1 MYTLEDDQETSAS
14 LHKRDFADMS
24 AVPEGQGSGGVNER
38 TPDSSSSAHHS
49 IPEQITNSLKKL
61 TSPNQ
66 HVTNKRERRVAL
78 AALII
83 ACIGVFITA
92 LDQTVVVTAL
102 PKIIADPGINIPFTQ
117 LDHAAWIISAYLL
130 GFIIAMPLMGRVSD
144 IYGRRRIFLL
154 CLSIFGIGS
163 ILCGLAPTLGQII
176 DLSFLSS
183 FGIDVSSPG
192 LILLIA
198 ARFIQAIG
206 GGAVVPVAMAIV
218 SDFYGKERLALALGI
233 IGAVTEAGGVMGPLY
248 GALIVQHL
256 GWTYIFYFNAP
267 IVLALMVGAWFLI
280 PKGKR
285 LHEGIDWPGAILL
298 GLMLT
303 CLSLGLAQQGTE
315 LGPTAVNSANPQ
327 NNPVSLILAL
337 VFLLAFIAVELIP
350 RWRVPRLSLS
360 RRFPFLRLR
369 LVQEMRWPV
378 VDLSLFKR
386 LPFSASS
393 LVSLLVGAALI
404 IAMADI
410 PLFVDTV
417 LSRQINEAD
426 IPLVS
431 GLALL
436 RLTAMIPVGALL
448 GGWLSSRI
456 SCRFTGVL
464 GLLFVATGFYLMS
477 RWSMNVDWTQ
487 ITISTMTTGLGFGL
501 VIAPIS
507 TTAIKAVRA
516 TQAGMGAAIVTSL
529 RMVGM
534 MLGLAALT
542 SWALAYFKQL
552 ASQFPS
558 LPSTATTDQFAKW
571 SQDYA
576 NHLITSAH
584 SVYSAVFFAT
594 MILSLIAII
603 PAFFL
608 WGSKAPL
615 ELLATSTTDPLE
627 VTPSE
632 PDPHIEDTIP
642 VAASAEGTF
651 LVTSDALDDVY
662 KDTTPPLPPVSENGG
677 SGGSDNNKYQNRR
690 RLFIAIASI
699 ALVLFLVLG
708 GVFAAF
714 MWQSSV
720 SNSASSASN
729 PATGSTQAPTATP
742 ISGPRMIELALD
754 QTALSTLFTSQLG
767 LNQGTITDMKV
778 IPVPGDG
785 VVLTL
790 NLHINA
796 SGIHRI
802 MPIELD
808 SIIGV
813 NQQQNITLHV
823 LHLKRDGLDAGP
835 TAAAHMEQALNQLL
849 LSSLMPSLHSQLK
862 NAQIISVHTSTSIV
876 CGSGTEMLVLL
887 IKAPPIEGVAAQ
899 PTPTALCFKGPID
912 INKLFPS

>member
-1 MYTLEDDQETSAS
+1 MHILEDDQETSAS
-14 LHKRDFADMS
+14 LHKGDFATMP
-24 AVPEGQGSGGVNER
+24 AVPAEQDSGGLNEG
-38 TPDSSSSAHHS
+38 TPDSSFTVQHS
-49 IPEQITNSLKKL
+49 IPGQISNSIKKL

-66 HVTNKRERRVAL
+66 YINRRERRTAL

-163 ILCGLAPTLGQII
+163 LLCGLAPTLGQIV
-176 DLSFLSS
+176 DVSFLSS

-192 LILLIA
+192 LILLIS

-233 IGAVTEAGGVMGPLY
+233 IGAVTEAGGVIGPLY
-248 GALIVQHL
+248 GALIVQQL

-267 IVLALMVGAWFLI
+267 IVVALMVGAWFLI

-315 LGPTAVNSANPQ
+315 LGPTAANSASPQ
-327 NNPVSLILAL
+327 NNLVSLIFAL
-337 VFLLAFIAVELIP
+337 VFLVAFIVVELIP
-350 RWRVPRLSLS
+350 RWRVPHLSLS
-360 RRFPFLRLR
+360 RHSPFIRLR
-369 LVQEMRWPV
+369 LVQEKRWPV

-393 LVSLLVGAALI
+393 LVSLFVGAALI

-456 SCRFTGVL
+456 SCRYTGVL

-477 RWSMNVDWTQ
+477 RWPMNVDWAQ

-558 LPSTATTDQFAKW
+558 LPSTATTDQFAQW
-571 SQDYA
+571 SKEYA
-576 NHLITSAH
+576 NHLIISAH
-584 SVYSAVFFAT
+584 SVYSAVFFVT
-594 MILSLIAII
+594 MILCLIAII
-603 PAFFL
+603 PAIFL
-608 WGSKAPL
+608 WGNNAPVA
-615 ELLATSTTDPLE
+615 LLATATADQPE
-627 VTPSE
+627 VTPPE
-632 PDPHIEDTIP
+632 PDPQEDTIP
-642 VAASAEGTF
+642 VAAPAAGIS
-651 LVTSDALDDVY
+651 LVTSDALDDVHVEA
-662 KDTTPPLPPVSENGG
+662 TPPLPPTTRDGG
-677 SGGSDNNKYQNRR
+677 GGGSDNNKPRNRR
-690 RLFIAIASI
+690 RLFLAIASI
-699 ALVLFLVLG
+699 VLVLLLVFG

-714 MWQSSV
+714 MWQSSG
-720 SNSASSASN
+720 SNTGSSSNN

-742 ISGPRMIELALD
+742 ISGPRMIELAMD

-767 LNQGTITDMKV
+767 LNQGTITGMKV
-778 IPVPGDG
+778 IPEPGDG

-796 SGIHRI
+796 SGYNRV

-813 NQQQNITLHV
+813 NQQHNITLHV

-849 LSSLMPSLHSQLK
+849 LSSLMPSLHNQLK
-862 NAQIISVHTSTSIV
+862 NAQIISVHTSSSIV

>member
-14 LHKRDFADMS
+14 LQKRDFANLS
-24 AVPEGQGSGGVNER
+24 AVPEDQGSEGVNER
-38 TPDSSSSAHHS
+38 TPDSSTTAHDS
-49 IPEQITNSLKKL
+49 IPEQITNSFKKL
-61 TSPNQ
+61 TSPGQN
-66 HVTNKRERRVAL
+66 VINKSEKRVAV

-83 ACIGVFITA
+83 ACIGVFFTA

-102 PKIIADPGINIPFTQ
+102 SKIIADPGINIPFTQ

-154 CLSIFGIGS
+154 CLSIFGLGS
-163 ILCGLAPTLGQII
+163 ILCGLAPTLGQSV
-176 DLSFLSS
+176 DLSFLSN

-192 LILLIA
+192 LIFLVS

-256 GWTYIFYFNAP
+256 GWTYIFFFNVP
-267 IVLALMVGAWFLI
+267 IVLALMAGAWFLI

-285 LHEGIDWPGAILL
+285 LHEGIDWLGAILL

-315 LGPTAVNSANPQ
+315 LGPTAVNSSSPQ
-327 NNPVSLILAL
+327 NNPLSLILAL
-337 VFLLAFIAVELIP
+337 VFLLAFIVVELVP

-360 RRFPFLRLR
+360 RHFPFLRLR
-369 LVQEMRWPV
+369 LVQEKRWPV

-393 LVSLLVGAALI
+393 LVSLFVGVALI

-417 LSRQINEAD
+417 LSRHINEAD

-477 RWSMNVDWTQ
+477 RWSMTVDWTQ

-558 LPSTATTDQFAKW
+558 LPVTATTDQFAQW
-571 SQDYA
+571 SKDYA
-576 NHLITSAH
+576 NHLIISAH
-584 SVYSAVFFAT
+584 SVYSSVFFAT
-594 MILSLIAII
+594 MILCLIAII

-608 WGSKAPL
+608 WGNKAPVE
-615 ELLATSTTDPLE
+615 ELVAASTDPLE

-632 PDPHIEDTIP
+632 PETPMDDTIP
-642 VAASAEGTF
+642 VAASAAGTF
-651 LVTSDALDDVY
+651 LVASDVLDDVY
-662 KDTTPPLPPVSENGG
+662 ADATPPIPPVPDNVGG
-677 SGGSDNNKYQNRR
+677 GGSDNNKPKSRR
-690 RLFIAIASI
+690 RLLIAIASI

-714 MWQSSV
+714 MWQPSG
-720 SNSASSASN
+720 SNTTGSANN

-742 ISGPRMIELALD
+742 VSGPRMIEIALD
-754 QTALSTLFTSQLG
+754 QTAMNSLFISQLG
-767 LNQGTITDMKV
+767 LNQGAITDMNV
-778 IPVPGDG
+778 MPVQGDG
-785 VVLTL
+785 VVLSL

-796 SGIHRI
+796 SGIHRV

-808 SIIGV
+808 STIGV

-823 LHLKRDGLDAGP
+823 LHLKRDGIDAGP
-835 TAAAHMEQALNQLL
+835 TAAARMEQALNQLL
-849 LSSLMPSLHSQLK
+849 LSSLMPSLHNQLK

-876 CGSGTEMLVLL
+876 CGKGTEMLVLL
-887 IKAPPIEGVAAQ
+887 IKAPPIDGVAAQ

-912 INKLFPS
+912 LNKLFPN